1 MSKKRRSAV
10 SVEEEFSAFPRLPP
24 TNLVDSYRAS
34 VEMLK
39 SFDIDEK
46 NLEKGLL
53 KKFKAD
59 HEKDLHAFNQTKQYF
74 SDIIGNKSQQM
85 RESANKISKLRREIK
100 SDDNAEELFKNIFK
114 VHLLEDLR
122 SKSKDELTSLKLCCN
137 HLSLAIEHV
146 EMFGHHI
153 NTSHS
158 IDEIIHNAFNV
169 FSSTSSLEGSSLDF
183 VRQSSDES
191 AESAESAE
199 SEDPPSPI
207 PLTSSSSSSSSSWF
221 NLGF

>member
-1 MSKKRRSAV
+1 MSKKRRS
-10 SVEEEFSAFPRLPP
+10 SEPINVEEISAFPQLPP

-46 NLEKGLL
+46 SLEKGLL

-59 HEKDLHAFNQTKQYF
+59 HEKDLHAFIQTKQYF

-169 FSSTSSLEGSSLDF
+169 FSSTASLEGSSLDF
-183 VRQSSDES
+183 VRQSSD
-191 AESAESAE
+191 ESAE

-207 PLTSSSSSSSSSWF
+207 PLTSSSSSSSSSSWF